1 MAMLSSPVALIQSVP
16 PVTRAFTAATI
27 VSSALYGYCWWKGVG
42 PDAVYYMTM
51 MPGSCLYTPWTF
63 LTAGLVE
70 MSIWEFIATLIF
82 VPPSL
87 KYLERVWGSIE
98 ILKFIVVTIS
108 LSNII
113 AFGLNWIEYT
123 VLRNPIF
130 LAMPYHGQTALQIG
144 LLVAFTQLIPE
155 HNVQLMGVIRVRVK
169 TLPMAYLTLSTV
181 LCIVGFQNP
190 WILIQFGWFVSWVY
204 LRFYK
209 KTTVDS
215 INGVTYGDRSDTFSL
230 ISWFP
235 PFMHTPLTHLGNFV
249 YGLANRFH
257 LIPTTSSDIEGGA
270 YAQIPG
276 GARAEAE
283 RRRAMALKALD
294 QRVANTSSPV
304 GGSSSNASRAGQ
316 PSMPRSDSASSQG
329 STSTSGGAGKSTDA
343 PNNA

>member
-1 MAMLSSPVALIQSVP
+1 SSQPS
-16 PVTRAFTAATI
+16 F
-27 VSSALYGYCWWKGVG
+27 
-42 PDAVYYMTM
+42 
-51 MPGSCLYTPWTF
+51 
-63 LTAGLVE
+63 
-70 MSIWEFIATLIF
+70 F

-98 ILKFIVVTIS
+98 ILQIHRRYIS
-108 LSNII
+108 LSNVI

-123 VLRNPIF
+123 ALRTRSSCS
-130 LAMPYHGQTALQIG
+130 AMPYHGQTALQI
-144 LLVAFTQLIPE
+144 LIPE

-169 TLPMAYLTLSTV
+169 TVDLSFARRPSHGLPYLSTV

-190 WILIQFGWFVSWVY
+190 WILIQFGWFVSW
-204 LRFYK
+204 

-235 PFMHTPLTHLGNFV
+235 PFMQYARSYWRSTPRHTLAIQGGELFKYAVVESPLTN
-249 YGLANRFH
+249 A
-257 LIPTTSSDIEGGA
+257 P
-270 YAQIPG
+270 
-276 GARAEAE
+276 
-283 RRRAMALKALD
+283 RAMALKALD

-304 GGSSSNASRAGQ
+304 GSSSSNASRAGQ

-343 PNNA
+343 PTTHNLAHKDW